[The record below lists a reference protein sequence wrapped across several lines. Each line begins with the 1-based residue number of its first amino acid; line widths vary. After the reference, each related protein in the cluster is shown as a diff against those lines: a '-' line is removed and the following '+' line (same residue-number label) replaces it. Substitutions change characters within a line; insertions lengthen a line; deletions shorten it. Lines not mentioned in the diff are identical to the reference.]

1 MSTRGCRRYQRMDAG
16 VIDVVGVGV
25 IDVVGIVDVDV
36 VGIVDVDVVDVSAG
50 VAVCANIS

>member
-1 MSTRGCRRYQRMDAG
+1 MWVKRYRCCGLG

-25 IDVVGIVDVDV
+25 IDVVGVGVIDV

>member
-1 MSTRGCRRYQRMDAG
+1 MSTRGCRRYRRMDA
-16 VIDVVGVGV
+16 GV

>member
-1 MSTRGCRRYQRMDAG
+1 VGVG

-25 IDVVGIVDVDV
+25 IDV

>member
-1 MSTRGCRRYQRMDAG
+1 MSTRGCRRYRRMDAG
-16 VIDVVGVGV
+16 VI
-25 IDVVGIVDVDV
+25 DV